1 MAVKG
6 VRVNA
11 ERDLAIRHE
20 HNEQGATFA
29 DLGRKYG
36 ITGTRVRQVVG
47 REDRRAAQQA
57 RIDEAR
63 KQREGASYGG

>member
-1 MAVKG
+1 MVVKG

-11 ERDLAIRHE
+11 ERDLAIRYE

-29 DLGRKYG
+29 ALGRKYG

-63 KQREGASYGG
+63 KQKEGASYGG

>member
-1 MAVKG
+1 MALKG

-11 ERDLAIRHE
+11 ERDLAIHRE
-20 HNEQGATFA
+20 HKEEGTTFA
-29 DLGRKYG
+29 ALGRKYG

-47 REDRRAAQQA
+47 REGRRAARQA

-63 KQREGASYGG
+63 KQREGTNK